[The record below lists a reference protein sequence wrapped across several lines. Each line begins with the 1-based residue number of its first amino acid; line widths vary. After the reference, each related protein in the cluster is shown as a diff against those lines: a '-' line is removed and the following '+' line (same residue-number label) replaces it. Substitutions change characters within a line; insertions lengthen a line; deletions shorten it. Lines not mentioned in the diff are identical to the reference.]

1 MFVLFVLARKALWV
15 GHLNFEA
22 EGWRGGGG
30 GGRIGLCKTFF
41 VSLDSVSFYCKG
53 CQMGRPLSC
62 LNNFIIIFF

>member
-22 EGWRGGGG
+22 EGWGEGVEELVCAR
-30 GGRIGLCKTFF
+30 LF

-53 CQMGRPLSC
+53 CQMGRPLGC